1 MEDTVS
7 LQTKRAA
14 GAAVC
19 LVKKVV
25 LGKQKCLDV
34 RISTPTR
41 TRKEPGLLLGVLVQ
55 PEEY

>member
-1 MEDTVS
+1 MS

-19 LVKKVV
+19 LVNKVV
-25 LGKQKCLDV
+25 LGKQNCLDV

-41 TRKEPGLLLGVLVQ
+41 TRKEPGLLLGKLAQ
-55 PEEY
+55 PEGH